1 MSSPLRSARVA
12 VIDLRSSSCN
22 SPCEAR
28 QHRTRVPTHLSVSLA
43 ALGHVP
49 TITRSKEGSGDPA
62 AGGALNT
69 KITGTDPNTTPKSS
83 YKRSC
88 RFYAGEGA
96 RAFAF
101 VETPSRELKSHN
113 ASTYNAIAPQ
123 YNIWTVLHDSTRLHY
138 LNRLLPLLPST
149 GTCILELGAGAG
161 DPGTALLA
169 TLPAARIIANDIS
182 SAQLSLLQARL
193 AAEILAG
200 KVETRLGDMMD
211 LNFAE
216 GELDAVVALYTVFH
230 LPREEQVELVR
241 RLGKWVKGGGWL
253 LVSFSGEESEGTVE
267 VGWLEDGKESQHAMY
282 WSSWSP
288 AECTRLV
295 EEAGFRIETAEI
307 RGPEDFFW
315 VLAQKI
321 E

>member
-1 MSSPLRSARVA
+1 MASPEPHPLLSA
-12 VIDLRSSSCN
+12 
-22 SPCEAR
+22 
-28 QHRTRVPTHLSVSLA
+28 
-43 ALGHVP
+43 
-49 TITRSKEGSGDPA
+49 
-62 AGGALNT
+62 
-69 KITGTDPNTTPKSS
+69 
-83 YKRSC
+83 
-88 RFYAGEGA
+88 
-96 RAFAF
+96 
-101 VETPSRELKSHN
+101 PSRELKSHN

-149 GTCILELGAGAG
+149 GTCILELNAGAG

-169 TLPAARIIANDIS
+169 TLPVARIIANDIS
-182 SAQLSLLQARL
+182 SAQMSLLQARL

-216 GELDAVVALYTVFH
+216 GELDAVVGLYTVFH

-241 RLGKWVKGGGWL
+241 RLGKWFFGRG
-253 LVSFSGEESEGTVE
+253 EGTVE

-282 WSSWSP
+282 WSSWSL
-288 AECTRLV
+288 AESTRLV
-295 EEAGFRIETAEI
+295 EEAGFRIETAEL